1 MLAKTRCLS
10 IAIIVALLSVATTT
24 TSCGSDDASFCDSAQ
39 SLQTAV
45 SQREREDVTAALGA
59 EFWGAVQTTVDDM
72 VRSTSGEFREV
83 ANILQ
88 QELDSLIDRLEAV
101 DYDLVQIALSPSV
114 AADLAILTASLIA
127 FVANELQTEIDTSC
141 SL

>member
-45 SQREREDVTAALGA
+45 SQLELEDVTAALGA